1 MAGNTQAP
9 DVMEKLTPAEIQ
21 AIYQHSGLLKV
32 ETPTVRNFALG
43 KLLVRKWL
51 RCLRQLALVD

>member
-9 DVMEKLTPAEIQ
+9 DVMGKLTPAEIQ

-43 KLLVRKWL
+43 ELLVRKWL
-51 RCLRQLALVD
+51 RCLRQLDLVD